1 MAIYQSEYL
10 FMKKHFFSLHENNEN
25 IDINIEEEED

>member
-10 FMKKHFFSLHENNEN
+10 FMKKHFFSLHEMEN
-25 IDINIEEEED
+25 AQQITEE